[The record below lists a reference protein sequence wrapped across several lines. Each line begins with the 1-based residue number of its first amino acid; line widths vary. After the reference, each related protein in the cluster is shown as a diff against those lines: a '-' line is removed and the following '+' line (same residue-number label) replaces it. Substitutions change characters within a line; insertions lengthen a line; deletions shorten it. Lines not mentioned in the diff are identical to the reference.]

1 MIANAGIP
9 GICPCIELSDEEFL
23 NVFNVNVFGVFTCYR
38 TAAKQMIDQGAA
50 LTDSTGY
57 RMIGASYC
65 AHYTAS
71 KMAVRGITQIFAMDL
86 AQYNIKVNCYAPGIV
101 KTTMWALIDDKLGKT
116 QGKTP
121 GESFKQLVA
130 GTALGSKQCTKR
142 RCESRGRVSLRQK

>member
-9 GICPCIELSDEEFL
+9 GICPCLELSDEEFL

-116 QGKTP
+116 QGKAP